1 MTSGGH
7 AAHAATL
14 RDYLQVVRRR
24 KWIILQAVVLVPLAA
39 VLFSLHQQKL
49 YQAEA
54 QVLLSSQNLAAQLT
68 GTQST
73 GINLQ
78 PDRIAQTQADVAR
91 VPQLAQRVLGKVP
104 GTGLTPQQL
113 LDDSSVS
120 TAANADI
127 LTLSVTNHDPD
138 LARRLVNTYAVAYTV
153 YRRQLD
159 TASISRALVSV
170 DARIKELVKA
180 GDRHSALYASLVD
193 RQQTLATMEALQTS
207 NSSVVKRADDVVKVQ
222 PKPSRNG
229 ILGLVLGIVLGLGLA
244 FLWEALDTRVRSA
257 EEIGAKLGGLALLAR
272 IPSPSKKVR
281 TEHRLVMLDD
291 PTGVQAET
299 FRMLRTNLDFVS
311 LGREARTIMVT
322 SAVEQEGKSTTIANL
337 AIAMARSGQRVV
349 LVDLDLRRPYVDKFF
364 GVQGPG
370 VTQVALG
377 HVPLEDALTTIPIA
391 DVGSRTEV
399 VEQLARNVRV
409 QGAAANGNGNGNG
422 NGHAKIA
429 KGVLQVLPTGPI
441 PPDPGEFVNTQ
452 ALSEILTDLR
462 TRFDVVL
469 IDAPPAL
476 RVGDAMTLSQKV
488 DGVVVV
494 ARMKV
499 VRRQML
505 TELARQ
511 LGAMPTPV
519 LGFIVTASGEEEGYG
534 YGYGYGYY
542 AKPYIQSE
550 PAEQREATK
559 A

>member
-1 MTSGGH
+1 MTATGGH
-7 AAHAATL
+7 SAHATSL
-14 RDYLQVVRRR
+14 REYLHVVRRR
-24 KWIILQAVVLVPLAA
+24 KWIILQAVVLVPLVAL
-39 VLFSLHQQKL
+39 LFSLNQQKL

-91 VPQLAQRVLGKVP
+91 VPQLAQSVLGRVP

-113 LDDSSVS
+113 LLDSSVS

-127 LTLSVTNHDPD
+127 LTFSVTNHDPAV
-138 LARRLVNTYAVAYTV
+138 ARRLVNAYAYAYTV

-159 TASISRALVSV
+159 TASISRALSSV
-170 DARIKELVKA
+170 DARIRELVKS

-207 NSSVVKRADDVVKVQ
+207 NAAVVKRASSATQIQ
-222 PKPSRNG
+222 PKPKRNVV
-229 ILGLVLGIVLGLGLA
+229 LGLILGIVLGVGLA
-244 FLWEALDTRVRSA
+244 FLWEALDTRVRTA
-257 EEIGAKLGGLALLAR
+257 EEIGEKLGGLALLAR
-272 IPSPSKKVR
+272 VPSPSKKAR
-281 TEHRLVMLDD
+281 AEHRLVMLDE
-291 PTGVQAET
+291 PTGTQAET

-311 LGREARTIMVT
+311 LDRDARTIIVT

-337 AIAMARSGQRVV
+337 AIAMARAGQRVA
-349 LVDLDLRRPYVDKFF
+349 LVDLDLRRPYIDRFF

-377 HVPLEDALTTIPIA
+377 HVPLDQALATIAISEPGKA
-391 DVGSRTEV
+391 EV
-399 VEQLARNVRV
+399 
-409 QGAAANGNGNGNG
+409 AATANGNGNGNG
-422 NGHAKIA
+422 NGHAKVV
-429 KGVLQVLPTGPI
+429 KGLLQVLPSGPI
-441 PPDPGEFVNTQ
+441 PPDPGEFVNTH
-452 ALSEILTDLR
+452 ALSEILAELR
-462 TRFDVVL
+462 ERFDIVL
-469 IDAPPAL
+469 IDAPPVL
-476 RVGDAMTLSQKV
+476 RVGDAMALSTKV

-505 TELARQ
+505 TELSRQ
-511 LGAMPTPV
+511 LAAMPTPV
-519 LGFIVTASGEEEGYG
+519 LGFVVTASGEEEGYG
-534 YGYGYGYY
+534 YGYGYGYGHY
-542 AKPYIQSE
+542 AKPYVQDT
-550 PAEQREATK
+550 PAERERSK